1 MALSFFNKRG
11 QDREMTFIDHLEE
24 LRWHIVRSLLAMII
38 AAIVIFINIDWIY
51 DYIIT
56 GPLQSDFISY
66 TALCRF
72 SHWAKIGEALCLP
85 PAKVELQA
93 ITFGAQFMS
102 SISIAFI
109 GGFILAFPYIF
120 FEFWKF
126 IKPALTPKE
135 LKTTRGSIF
144 WVSFF
149 FFTGAAFGY
158 FLIAPFTFSFLAN
171 YQLGKTGI
179 LVTKPTL
186 DDYIENLMNLTLG
199 AAIAFQMPIV
209 AYVLTRIGI
218 VTPAF
223 LKAYRKYSY
232 VAILVIAAII
242 TPSQDWMSQAIVF
255 LPLAL
260 LYELGIIVSK
270 RALKQMEKRDKEW
283 A

>member
-1 MALSFFNKRG
+1 
-11 QDREMTFIDHLEE
+11 MTFIDHLEE

>member
-1 MALSFFNKRG
+1 
-11 QDREMTFIDHLEE
+11 MTFIDHLEE
-24 LRWHIVRSLLAMII
+24 LRWHIVRSLLSVIV
-38 AAIVIFINIDWIY
+38 AAILIFLYIDWIY
-51 DYIIT
+51 DNIIT
-56 GPLQSDFISY
+56 GPLQPDFISY

-72 SHWAKIGEALCLP
+72 SHWARMGESLCLP
-85 PAKVELQA
+85 PATVELQA

-109 GGFILAFPYIF
+109 GGFIVAFPYIF
-120 FEFWKF
+120 WEFWKF
-126 IKPALTPKE
+126 IRPALTPNE
-135 LKTTRGSIF
+135 LKSTRGAIG

-149 FFTGAAFGY
+149 FFAGAAFGY

-171 YQLGKTGI
+171 YQLGKSGI

-186 DDYIENLMNLTLG
+186 DDYIENLMNITLG
-199 AAIAFQMPIV
+199 AAIAFQMPVV

-218 VTPAF
+218 ITPQF
-223 LKAYRKYSY
+223 LKSYRKYSY

-255 LPLAL
+255 VPLAL
-260 LYELGIIVSK
+260 LYELSITISK
-270 RALKQMEKRDKEW
+270 RVTKQIEKRDKEW